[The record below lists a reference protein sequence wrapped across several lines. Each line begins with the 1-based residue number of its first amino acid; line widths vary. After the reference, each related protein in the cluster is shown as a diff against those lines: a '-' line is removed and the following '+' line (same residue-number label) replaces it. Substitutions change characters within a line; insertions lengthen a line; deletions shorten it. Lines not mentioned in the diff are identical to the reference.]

1 LGKSFLYLY
10 SAALALAS
18 CQQPKQETKPVRQD
32 VIETVFASGILEAR
46 NTYNLTAQN
55 DGYLLEVHFEE
66 GDLVKKGEI
75 LALIENRENAL
86 NAENASKLFDIAVQN
101 AEKNAP
107 AIRQAQIAV
116 QSAQQQMEQDRA
128 QAERYQR
135 LWESNSIAKSEY
147 ETAVLNFETAK
158 NNYESA
164 VQALKKLETDAAQQ
178 TVSPQNQQ
186 KINQVILGK
195 NTVRAVEG
203 GKIYQKFKQ
212 KGDYVRRGD
221 VIASIGDP
229 DFLYAKINVD
239 ENSINNVKIGQKA
252 LVRLNTQK
260 SKPYQAEV
268 MEILPTFD
276 EAQQS
281 FVCHLKFTEALEFFI
296 VKTQLQ
302 ANITVD
308 TQHNAL
314 LIPRVFLEYGGF
326 VYVKNDQKKEKRKV
340 ETRFV
345 SNEWV
350 QILSGI
356 DEHTVL
362 TTTNMGGG
370 ASGNFVPS
378 M

>member
-1 LGKSFLYLY
+1 LGKSFLYLFF
-10 SAALALAS
+10 AAVALAS
-18 CQQPKQETKPVRQD
+18 CQQPTQETKPVRQN

-55 DGYLLEVHFEE
+55 DGYLLEVYFEE
-66 GDLVKKGEI
+66 GDLVKKGQM
-75 LALIENRENAL
+75 LARIENRENAL
-86 NAENASKLFDIAVQN
+86 NAENASKLYDIAVQN

-116 QSAQQQMEQDRA
+116 QTAQQKMEQDRA

-135 LWESNSIAKSEY
+135 LWKRNSIAKSEY

-158 NNYESA
+158 NNHESA
-164 VQALKKLETDAAQQ
+164 LQALKKLETDAAQQ
-178 TVSPQNQQ
+178 TVAPQNQQ
-186 KINQVILGK
+186 KINQVILEK
-195 NTVRAVEG
+195 NTIRAVES

-212 KGDYVRRGD
+212 KGDFVRRGD

-229 DFLYAKINVD
+229 DFIYAKINVD
-239 ENSINNVKIGQKA
+239 ENSIAKVKIGQKA
-252 LVRLNTQK
+252 LVQINAQK

-281 FVCHLKFTEALEFFI
+281 FVCKLKFTETLDFSI

-308 TQHNAL
+308 TQRNAL

-326 VYVKNDQKKEKRKV
+326 VFVKNGKEKEKRKV
-340 ETRFV
+340 ETQFV

-350 QILSGI
+350 QVLSGI
-356 DEHTVL
+356 DENTVL

-370 ASGNFVPS
+370 SSGNFVPS